1 MPTFQ
6 YTAMDGKGNEQKG
19 RIEAGNQQQAAA
31 KLKQSGLFATNLI
44 QSRGEGAGAGGKKQS
59 QTKARKS
66 SKKGALMLTKPV
78 IKRKKLATFTR
89 QLATLLDAGQ
99 ALVRALRTLERQA
112 HRDPAVGN
120 VIKDLA
126 DAVEGGGTF
135 SEALTGHPKTFSKL
149 YVSMVRAGEA
159 AGQLEGTL
167 NNLALFMEKAE
178 RIRGRVKS
186 ALAYPITVLVVAI
199 IITTFLM
206 VYIVPKF
213 RDIFNEML
221 EGEPLPALTNFVIGI
236 SEFLVNHYLVAI
248 ALVFGLIIGI
258 VLLKRTKS
266 GAYATDL
273 ILIKMPPFNALV
285 VRATTARVCRT
296 LGTLMDSGV
305 SVLQALQIARE
316 TAGNA
321 VISNVMQEVHD
332 AVKEGEGMSRP
343 LQSAGV
349 FPPIVI
355 SMVEV
360 GEETGALPSMLNR
373 ISDVYEEE
381 VDRAV
386 EALTAML
393 EPLTI
398 VLLAVVVGAIV
409 IAMFLPLVKLIEK
422 LGQQ

>member
-1 MPTFQ
+1 MPNYQ
-6 YTAMDGKGNEQKG
+6 YIAMDGKGQEQKG
-19 RIEAGNQQQAAA
+19 RIEANSQQDAAA
-31 KLKQSGLFATNLI
+31 KLKQRGLFATNI
-44 QSRGEGAGAGGKKQS
+44 QEARAGGGRAAGRSQAKKS
-59 QTKARKS
+59 ARKS
-66 SKKGALMLTKPV
+66 SRKSAMMLTTPV
-78 IKRKKLATFTR
+78 IKRKKLTTFTR

-112 HRDPAVGN
+112 QRDPAVGH
-120 VIKDLA
+120 VIGDLA

-135 SEALTGHPKTFSKL
+135 SEALAGHPKTFSKL

-167 NNLALFMEKAE
+167 NNLAIFMEKAE
-178 RIRGRVKS
+178 RIRGKVKS
-186 ALAYPITVLVVAI
+186 ALAYPVAILVVAT

-213 RDIFNEML
+213 ESIFKEML
-221 EGEPLPALTNFVIGI
+221 GEDETLPALTRLVITASVI
-236 SEFLVNHYLVAI
+236 IKDHFIAVAI
-248 ALVFGLIIGI
+248 GLI
-258 VLLKRTKS
+258 LLFLAVKFIKKTKQ
-266 GAYATDL
+266 GAYVSDL
-273 ILIKMPPFNALV
+273 LFIKMPPFNSLV
-285 VRATTARVCRT
+285 IRSTVARVSRT

-316 TAGNA
+316 TSGNA
-321 VISNVMQEVHD
+321 VVSRAMQDVHD

-349 FPPIVI
+349 FPPIVV

-360 GEETGALPSMLNR
+360 GEETGALPSMLTR
-373 ISDVYEEE
+373 IADVYEEE

-386 EALTAML
+386 EGLTAIL

-398 VLLAVVVGAIV
+398 VLLAVVVGTIV
-409 IAMFLPLVKLIEK
+409 IAMFLPLIKLIEQI
-422 LGQQ
+422 G